1 MIYVIIFV
9 MEVRFI
15 KSVVEMFIIF
25 RCYFVV
31 GILWYFGVVMV
42 IMLVVV
48 INVYIIYVLSFVL
61 VKRCMLNV
69 VCFFIILLGVFVV
82 ISV

>member
-69 VCFFIILLGVFVV
+69 VFFFIILLGVFVV